1 MVERKTERVA
11 LEVLTDKQLECI
23 TGGDDMPSTCPSYHL
38 PGRPWGPPGPSPLF
52 AASVLNFA
60 GIQLASIGS
69 AKVAIR

>member
-1 MVERKTERVA
+1 MFERETERA
-11 LEVLTDKQLECI
+11 ASEGLTDEQLERV
-23 TGGDDMPSTCPSYHL
+23 TGGDDIPSTCPSYHL

-60 GIQLASIGS
+60 GIQFASIGS